1 MMVESFTQQVNC
13 FTDSRKECQ
22 AVQALATPTP
32 FESELVHAIQN
43 GQVYPV
49 FQPIVD
55 IHLHIKGIEVL
66 SRWRK
71 DGVVLLPTEFLPNIQ
86 SEAIWFSLTA
96 FVLQEA
102 VQGINRY
109 QGEFYFTVNIPTCI
123 AHHHHLICLMETAWL
138 QLHNPLWA
146 DCLVL
151 EFAETVD
158 LTQQGNTIAN
168 MRKIQERGFRI
179 FLDDCFSQNSV
190 IFPIRLAR
198 FCGYKL
204 DKSIINDFQRDPH
217 AMALMKSLIYYCQLT
232 QSDCIAEGVG
242 SLEKFN
248 KLKGMGLVFFQ
259 GYLFSQPVEL
269 EHMMCMIK
277 KSKYCFNIQ

>member
-102 VQGINRY
+102 VQ
-109 QGEFYFTVNIPTCI
+109 
-123 AHHHHLICLMETAWL
+123 
-138 QLHNPLWA
+138 
-146 DCLVL
+146 
-151 EFAETVD
+151 
-158 LTQQGNTIAN
+158 
-168 MRKIQERGFRI
+168 
-179 FLDDCFSQNSV
+179 
-190 IFPIRLAR
+190 
-198 FCGYKL
+198 
-204 DKSIINDFQRDPH
+204 
-217 AMALMKSLIYYCQLT
+217 
-232 QSDCIAEGVG
+232 
-242 SLEKFN
+242 
-248 KLKGMGLVFFQ
+248 
-259 GYLFSQPVEL
+259 
-269 EHMMCMIK
+269 
-277 KSKYCFNIQ
+277 

>member
-1 MMVESFTQQVNC
+1 MMVEFFTQQVNC

-22 AVQALATPTP
+22 AVQALATLTP

-109 QGEFYFTVNIPTCI
+109 QGEFYFTVNIPT
-123 AHHHHLICLMETAWL
+123 
-138 QLHNPLWA
+138 
-146 DCLVL
+146 
-151 EFAETVD
+151 
-158 LTQQGNTIAN
+158 
-168 MRKIQERGFRI
+168 
-179 FLDDCFSQNSV
+179 
-190 IFPIRLAR
+190 
-198 FCGYKL
+198 
-204 DKSIINDFQRDPH
+204 SIV
-217 AMALMKSLIYYCQLT
+217 M
-232 QSDCIAEGVG
+232 
-242 SLEKFN
+242 
-248 KLKGMGLVFFQ
+248 
-259 GYLFSQPVEL
+259 
-269 EHMMCMIK
+269 
-277 KSKYCFNIQ
+277 

>member
-1 MMVESFTQQVNC
+1 M
-13 FTDSRKECQ
+13 
-22 AVQALATPTP
+22 ATPTP

-217 AMALMKSLIYYCQLT
+217 AMALIKKSYLLLPVN
-232 QSDCIAEGVG
+232 AERLHRRGVD

-248 KLKGMGLVFFQ
+248 KLKGMGLVF
-259 GYLFSQPVEL
+259 
-269 EHMMCMIK
+269 
-277 KSKYCFNIQ
+277 SKAICFRSRLNLNT